1 MAKSLASAFGRKKKT
16 LLLDLQ
22 SFSARE
28 EQLGEEELWDLAD
41 MIYFLRQGK
50 KTFLYK
56 LSSIVRN
63 EGSYDFIL
71 PMKIPADLRSV
82 TIAEWSELLEKL
94 AVDSDYNVVVIDF
107 GQDVSGIFQ
116 LLSQCTKIYMP
127 IISDA
132 ESKRKLDNFEW
143 ILKNENFKKVMD
155 CIQKIY
161 LPKGFEQRDLKIFM
175 DEWAEKAAML

>member
-82 TIAEWSELLEKL
+82 TVAEWSEFLEKL
-94 AVDSDYNVVVIDF
+94 ALDSDYNVVVIDF
-107 GQDVSGIFQ
+107 GQDVSGILQ

-127 IISDA
+127 IISDV

-143 ILKNENFKKVMD
+143 ILKSENFKKVLE

-161 LPKGFEQRDLKIFM
+161 LPRGVEQRNLKVFM
-175 DEWAEKAAML
+175 DEWAEKAVMS